1 MSAPVAV
8 VGAVIVQGGRVL
20 CALRGGGPLA
30 GLWEFP
36 GGKVEP
42 GEEPRAALRR
52 EIAEELGC
60 QIEVGELITTAV
72 HRYEFATVELS
83 TYRCRLAQGEP
94 IASEHSRL
102 AWLAPSE
109 LGTLSWAPVD
119 IATVERLTQR

>member
-60 QIEVGELITTAV
+60 QIVGGELITTAV